1 MTDEQKKKAK
11 IIHDYYGDKVQR
23 RQLVEEC
30 SELIQA
36 LCKYERT
43 MDNNSGVNIVKVEKD
58 ILGELADVIIMVE
71 QVSREMFGS
80 GGELLNNMI
89 DYKLNR
95 QLSRIKI
102 TMHDL

>member
-11 IIHDYYGDKVQR
+11 IIHDYYGDNVQR

-36 LCKYERT
+36 LCKYERAIE
-43 MDNNSGVNIVKVEKD
+43 NRGGANIVKVEKN
-58 ILGELADVIIMVE
+58 ILEELADVIIMVE
-71 QVSREMFGS
+71 QVSKAMFGS

-102 TMHDL
+102 SVHDL